1 MEVNYTKYD
10 SESLLEALSGI
21 DSKLYPEN
29 YAALRAEIASRRDEI
44 DEYYRQ
50 EAERTKNRWN
60 KTQSGLGVMQ
70 ILTAISVFVML
81 VLSLSNTPGIVIF
94 VTTLVIALNATAG
107 LTLLKRKSQFYVLSY
122 LNQGLQVFSFGI
134 GTFYYNYYGLGG
146 VFLMVDWVNESFNWI
161 SASFNLGG
169 SVFEFSNQY
178 SLGFIQIDILA
189 IFIIWLI
196 SKCDSKT
203 AG

>member
-10 SESLLEALSGI
+10 AESLLEALSGI

-29 YAALRAEIASRRDEI
+29 YAALTAEIASRRNDI
-44 DEYYRQ
+44 DEYYQQ

-60 KTQSGLGVMQ
+60 KTQSSLGVMQ
-70 ILTAISVFVML
+70 ILTAISVLVML
-81 VLSLSNTPGIVIF
+81 VLSISNTHGIVIF
-94 VTTLVIALNATAG
+94 ATALIIVLNATAG
-107 LTLLKRKSQFYVLSY
+107 LTLLKRKSQFYILSY
-122 LNQGLQVFSFGI
+122 LNQGLQVFSFGM

-146 VFLMVDWVNESFNWI
+146 VFLMVDWVNETFNWI

-169 SVFEFSNQY
+169 SVFEFSNEY
-178 SLGFIQIDILA
+178 SLGFVQIDILA